1 MKTYLEKLTK
11 LAGAPNNSIVK
22 KIGYFYKNDI
32 VTGLAGTFEIND
44 EAYAKDIVVSL
55 EMIEQHYNAISDK
68 QSFIYD
74 CIAQLEQGKKE
85 ILKNPYKW
93 WRLFCMIWLL
103 EKIGAI
109 PSDDFNGIIF
119 ISEG

>member
-1 MKTYLEKLTK
+1 MKTYLEKLTR

-22 KIGYFYKNDI
+22 KIGYFYKNDL
-32 VTGLAGTFEIND
+32 VTGFAGTFDNID

-55 EMIEQHYNAISDK
+55 EAIEQLYNTKLDK
-68 QSFIYD
+68 QGFIND
-74 CIAQLEQGKKE
+74 CIAQLEQGKTE
-85 ILKNPYKW
+85 ILRNPHKW

-103 EKIGAI
+103 QKIGAI

-119 ISEG
+119 ISKS

>member
-68 QSFIYD
+68 QSFIDD

-85 ILKNPYKW
+85 ILKNHYKW